1 MRLGQHELAERF
13 PKTSVVKG
21 CNATLRRILL
31 KHPDAF
37 LRQGNTVQLH
47 AGYDP
52 LSHKG
57 AEVPVGRST
66 PPPTTM
72 GATTDPAIIAK
83 IVPKGTLS
91 PRPTRPQGKASAT
104 DHASGGVGGGD
115 VGGDGV
121 GGGGGGGG
129 GGAKPRMIKPK
140 AIPGLPSNR
149 KPSITHTSLPGDG
162 DASSNLPPAAPRR
175 RRQNAKRLKR
185 EAKELGI
192 TPEELKAREV
202 R

>member
-31 KHPDAF
+31 KYPDAF
-37 LRQGNTVQLH
+37 RREGNTVQLY
-47 AGYDP
+47 AGYNP
-52 LSHKG
+52 LRQEI
-57 AEVPVGRST
+57 AEPAGRST
-66 PPPTTM
+66 PPPPPM
-72 GATTDPAIIAK
+72 VATTNPATIAK

-91 PRPTRPQGKASAT
+91 PRPTRPQDTATATALAS
-104 DHASGGVGGGD
+104 
-115 VGGDGV
+115 

-129 GGAKPRMIKPK
+129 GVGSGKPRMIKPK

-149 KPSITHTSLPGDG
+149 KPSITHTSPPEEG
-162 DASSNLPPAAPRR
+162 DASIGMTVSAPRR

-185 EAKELGI
+185 EAKERGI
-192 TPEELKAREV
+192 TTEELKAQKV
-202 R
+202 GHYTK